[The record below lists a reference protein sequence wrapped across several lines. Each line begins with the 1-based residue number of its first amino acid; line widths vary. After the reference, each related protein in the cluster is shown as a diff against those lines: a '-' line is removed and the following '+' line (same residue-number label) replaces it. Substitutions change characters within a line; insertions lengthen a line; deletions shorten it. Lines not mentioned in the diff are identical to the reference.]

1 MTQYLASM
9 CEYRPEEEAAARK
22 IRRQRIE
29 DAACLAV
36 GAPLLA
42 VLFILTLAL

>member
-1 MTQYLASM
+1 MTKYLASM
-9 CEYRPEEEAAARK
+9 CEYRPEEVEAARR

-36 GAPLLA
+36 GVPLAVALFALLLA
-42 VLFILTLAL
+42 L